1 MDAEL
6 LWIAKATGADGIR
19 RGERIQSLW
28 SGYGELFRVHLTG
41 ADVPAPVAV
50 VKWVKPPAR
59 VRGASADLSH
69 ARKCRSYDVETAWYR
84 TFASRCDSTCRIPA
98 LMGSRAAKDQWL
110 FVLEDL
116 DAAGFA
122 ERRRD
127 PKGAELDLCLAWL
140 ASFHARFV
148 GVAPE
153 GLWKTGTYWHL
164 ATRPDELAAIDDAWL
179 REAAPLLDRSL
190 RACTFQTLVHGDAKP
205 ANFCFAPKARA
216 VAAVDFQYVG
226 GGCGMKDVAYL
237 LSGGAGNG
245 SEQIEQRHL
254 DTYFGYLRN
263 ALAQRVDATAAVDV
277 VALESEWR
285 ALYPIACA
293 DYYRFLAGWAK
304 SYWRSDVHAQRVTR
318 KVVRDL
324 A

>member
-6 LWIAKATGADGIR
+6 RWIADCTGAEGVR

-41 ADVPAPVAV
+41 TDTPTAI

-59 VRGASADLSH
+59 VRGAKTDASH

-84 TFASRCDSTCRIPA
+84 NFASRCDSTCRVPA
-98 LMGSRAAKDQWL
+98 LLGSRVANDQWL
-110 FVLEDL
+110 FLLEDL

-127 PKGAELDLCLAWL
+127 PRGAELDLCLAWL
-140 ASFHARFV
+140 ASFHARFM

-164 ATRPDELAAIDDAWL
+164 ATRPDELAAIDDAAL
-179 REAAPLLDRSL
+179 REAAPLLDRKL
-190 RACTFQTLVHGDAKP
+190 RACTFSTLVHGDAKP
-205 ANFCFAPKARA
+205 ANFCFAPGARA

-237 LSGGAGNG
+237 LSGS
-245 SEQIEQRHL
+245 SESVEQRSL
-254 DTYFGYLRN
+254 DTYFAHLRS
-263 ALAQRVDATAAVDV
+263 ALVGVDGA
-277 VALESEWR
+277 ALEAEWR
-285 ALYPIACA
+285 ALYPLACA

-304 SYWRSDVHAQRVTR
+304 SR
-318 KVVRDL
+318 
-324 A
+324 